1 LVISLTAN
9 TIPGS
14 TGPSAARCYRYRMSS
29 ARSPATPLLPAAP
42 PGLTVRER
50 LAAIVSR
57 RAVHDCTA
65 PTGAAIRF
73 YRFTQPRRCR
83 KLHAF
88 GPALSLVVQGN
99 KTVELEGQRL
109 SYDARRYLVVTAESA
124 YDADIDAGTTP
135 ARPLLE
141 VSIDIPVD
149 LVVKT
154 LLALADGEPG
164 GPAPVETAP
173 AYLAELSEPVAEC
186 VLRLLGTLDDPQAE
200 RLLAPLVLEE
210 LVFHLLRSDAARV
223 LRRAA
228 QGRDAPAIHRS
239 MRFMRAHSRL
249 PLTVAEVARTVG
261 MSASHFAHR
270 FRAVARQSPM
280 RYLKQ
285 LRLHAARDLLL
296 AGDVRVATA
305 ADQVGYQST
314 SHFTRDFKL
323 LFGVSPAEY
332 ARRFRR

>member
-1 LVISLTAN
+1 MTCRLLRKQASA
-9 TIPGS
+9 PGEPGAIVVS
-14 TGPSAARCYRYRMSS
+14 MSS
-29 ARSPATPLLPAAP
+29 ARRPSTPVLPDAP
-42 PGLTVRER
+42 PSPTLRER
-50 LAAIVSR
+50 LADLITR
-57 RAVHDCTA
+57 RAVPDCMG
-65 PTGAAIRF
+65 PSGGAIRF
-73 YRFTQPRRCR
+73 YRLTQPRRCR
-83 KLHAF
+83 KLYAF
-88 GPALSLVVQGN
+88 GPALSLLAQGN
-99 KTVELEGQRL
+99 KTIELEGQRL
-109 SYDARRYLVVTAESA
+109 SYDARRYLVVTAETTF
-124 YDADIDAGTTP
+124 DADIDAGTTP

-173 AYLAELSEPVAEC
+173 AFVADLSEPLAEC
-186 VLRLLGTLDDPQAE
+186 VVRLLGTLDDPQAQ
-200 RLLAPLVLEE
+200 RLLAPLILEE

-228 QGRDAPAIHRS
+228 QGRDAATIHQS
-239 MRFMRAHSRL
+239 MRFMREHSRR
-249 PLTVAEVARTVG
+249 PLTVGQVARNVG

-305 ADQVGYQST
+305 ADEVGYQSA

-323 LFGVSPAEY
+323 LFGVSPAQY